1 MTTPPH
7 RPVRPRATARR
18 VLGGL
23 RADRTRMYAV
33 LALAALT
40 TAMTVTVP
48 ALLGRATDLIVD
60 GVGEGGVDAGALRD
74 VLVIAGALAAAA
86 WGCQVTQ
93 GRLIAAAVQRMAF
106 RLRERADTKLSRL
119 PLRYFDTRPRGEVL
133 SRATNDI
140 DNLTQTMQ
148 QVFARALGSLLLLV
162 GTVTMMLRISLPL
175 TAILLV
181 TAPTTLWAAKAVA
194 RHARP
199 QYARQWA
206 ATGELSGHVE
216 EMYTGHELVTAFDH
230 RAEALRTFTAHNAA
244 LRAAGIKAQLIS
256 GLVAPTLTLLS
267 NITYVFVAVL
277 GGLRVASGALSV
289 GDIQAFFQ
297 YVLQFGQTTGTIAS
311 LTGQVQS
318 AAASAERVFELLD
331 AEEEEPDTA
340 DAPQTGPIKG
350 RVVFQGVSFRYRE
363 DEPLIEDLSLTVEP
377 GRTVAIVGPTG
388 SGKTTLV
395 NLLMRFYEPA
405 SGRIVVDG
413 TDITRLPRGELRG
426 SMGMVLQDTWLF
438 GGTIADNIAYG
449 RPDASRE
456 QVVAAARAARAD
468 GFVRTL
474 PEGYDM
480 RLDEEGGG
488 LSAGER
494 QLLTIAR
501 AFLTEPSILILDE
514 ATSAVDTR
522 TELLVQQATAALRE
536 GRTSFVI
543 AHRLSTIR
551 DADEILVMDAGRIV
565 EHGSHKTLMA
575 LDGAYARLYSAQI
588 TSGTATR

>member
-1 MTTPPH
+1 MTSSPDHPA
-7 RPVRPRATARR
+7 RPRATLLR

-23 RADRTRMYAV
+23 RPDRARMCVV
-33 LALAALT
+33 LALAVLT
-40 TAMTVTVP
+40 TAMTVIVP
-48 ALLGRATDLIVD
+48 ALLGRATDLIVEGVSGD
-60 GVGEGGVDAGALRD
+60 GIDVGALRT
-74 VLVIAGALAAAA
+74 VLATAGLLAAAA
-86 WGCQVTQ
+86 WVCQVAQ
-93 GRLIAAAVQRMAF
+93 GRLIAVTVQRMASH
-106 RLRERADTKLSRL
+106 LREQADSKLSRL

-140 DNLTQTMQ
+140 DNLTQTVQ
-148 QVFARALGSLLLLV
+148 QVFARALASLLLVV
-162 GTVTMMLRISLPL
+162 GTMTMMLRISLLL
-175 TAILLV
+175 TTVLLV
-181 TAPTTLWAAKAVA
+181 TVPATLWAARTVA
-194 RHARP
+194 RQARP
-199 QYARQWA
+199 QFSRQWA
-206 ATGELSGHVE
+206 ATGALSGHIE
-216 EMYTGHELVTAFDH
+216 EMYTGHELVTAFDR
-230 RAEALRTFTAHNAA
+230 RAQAARTFAEHNDA

-256 GLVAPTLTLLS
+256 GLIAPTLTLLS
-267 NITYVFVAVL
+267 NITYVLVAVI
-277 GGLRVASGALSV
+277 GALRVASGALSV

-331 AEEEEPDTA
+331 AEEEEPDTV
-340 DAPQTGPIKG
+340 DAPSVGSVRG
-350 RVVFQGVSFRYRE
+350 RVAFEEVSFRYQA

-395 NLLMRFYEPA
+395 NLLMRFYEPD
-405 SGRIVVDG
+405 SGRITLDG

-426 SMGMVLQDTWLF
+426 TIGMVLQDTWLF

-449 RPDASRE
+449 RPDAPRE
-456 QVVAAARAARAD
+456 QVEAAARAARAD
-468 GFVRTL
+468 GFIRTL
-474 PEGYDM
+474 PEGYDR

-501 AFLTEPSILILDE
+501 AFLTEPSLLILDE

-522 TELLVQQATAALRE
+522 TELLVQQATTALRR

-551 DADEILVMDAGRIV
+551 DADEILVMEAGRIV
-565 EHGSHKTLMA
+565 EHGSHEA
-575 LDGAYARLYSAQI
+575 LLAEGGAYARLYAAQFA
-588 TSGTATR
+588 SSPAA